1 VAIVKL
7 AINLKKPPPL
17 RSGLVSLISTPKC
30 GMKLKTCMSGGDFFV
45 QKNFKSIRVLASLA
59 MLASWKVWKK

>member
-1 VAIVKL
+1 
-7 AINLKKPPPL
+7 
-17 RSGLVSLISTPKC
+17 LVSLISTPKC